1 MALSERQKRIL
12 DFINQFS
19 AERGFPPTI
28 REIGTAVGIPST
40 SVVNYNLNIL
50 QREGY
55 LTRSPDVSRGI
66 TLAEQER
73 YGEKTVTVPI
83 VGTIA
88 AGDPIPV
95 PDVDF
100 SPFDYETL
108 TLTSGLIKPQEGL
121 YALHVKGN
129 SMVDALVNDG
139 DLVIMKHQQEARNGE
154 MVAVRLKIEDETTLK
169 HFYLE
174 NDRVRLQ
181 PANPHMQPIYTH
193 PGNVEVQGKVM
204 MVIRQLN

>member
-19 AERGFPPTI
+19 AKRGFPPTI

-55 LTRSPDVSRGI
+55 LMRSPEVSRGI

-73 YGEKTVTVPI
+73 HGEKTVTVPI

-95 PDVDF
+95 PNVEF

-108 TLTSGLIKPQEGL
+108 TLTSDLIKPQEGL

-129 SMVDALVNDG
+129 SMIDALVSDG
-139 DLVIMKHQQEARNGE
+139 DLVVMKHQQEARNGE